1 MPGKTGPFGD
11 MPLVVLSHDPQFS
24 EFRFFFPPALA
35 AKAEDAW
42 TEMQEELRGLSS
54 RSKRIVAKGSYHYV
68 QIYRPELVVAAVHEV
83 VNDARG
89 TAPFQADAVTE
100 YK

>member
-24 EFRFFFPPALA
+24 EFRFFFSETDA

-42 TEMQEELRGLSS
+42 TEMQEELKGL
-54 RSKRIVAKGSYHYV
+54 
-68 QIYRPELVVAAVHEV
+68 
-83 VNDARG
+83 
-89 TAPFQADAVTE
+89 
-100 YK
+100 